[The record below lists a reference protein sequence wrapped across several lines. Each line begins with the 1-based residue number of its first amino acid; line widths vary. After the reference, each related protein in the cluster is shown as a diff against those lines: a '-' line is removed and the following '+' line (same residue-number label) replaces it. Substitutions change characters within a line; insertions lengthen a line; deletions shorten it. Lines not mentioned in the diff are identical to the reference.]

1 MPYFVTVD
9 GRPYGPAAGFK
20 TKATAKWFVGA
31 HGLTGARITKAP
43 LRDNPAF
50 RKVKGGRAVSL
61 KDFTGTVT
69 QKNDGT
75 VLIRGRK
82 R

>member
-9 GRPYGPAAGFK
+9 GRPYGPASGFR
-20 TKATAKWFVGA
+20 TKAQAKWFVGSN
-31 HGLTGARITKAP
+31 GLAGARITKATV
-43 LRDNPAF
+43 RGNPAF

-61 KDFTGTVT
+61 KNFTGTVT
-69 QKNDGT
+69 QKSDGS

-82 R
+82 K